1 MFGETLLLKI
11 VLGCVAVLLFIA
23 LFGAIRRELKRMSA
37 ICGGVPMVAKAV
49 LLACGVSFYLHGSM
63 KTNNT
68 TNAASPMMFAA
79 RPGAS
84 QLETVNETEMY
95 VNAWNITGVWQDSF
109 WCRFENGFVFPFGTN
124 HLKGVE
130 VLAWGEI
137 WSTHRKDAVLADL
150 GEKVAIGRGISR
162 FSCEY
167 FAASETNEAKYVYSW
182 YNGLVNRET
191 NSVINGRI
199 ELRRSGDILVATN
212 GVERFIPRQLPFE
225 HNGFGQDN
233 EWVAANFTN
242 ANEILSLGYS
252 QWVDDQVGV
261 GLTNGLYKL
270 TVAVPE
276 VPPETTQLKVG
287 DYSVAVTNAGEYVFL
302 LEKGVTYP
310 LSVYGIMDGLE
321 YEWDDGGGVEM
332 PSTYGLPRNI
342 SNYEVEVSS
351 YCDLDNPVFFNAPTD
366 EGDGFI
372 HYYPIVTISPSY
384 KIDPG
389 EPLCLFAF
397 VADNISP
404 PYADIKWIA
413 DNRVIGTGE
422 FLFIHDLSLYTY
434 IDVEVR
440 YRDSL
445 VNGWVCINRYV
456 KDTIVDMSGGGVIVT
471 EGAYTNS
478 PNEVVS
484 ASSTSVNLNVAYQLT
499 EGGAFKLEC
508 DDPSGLEV
516 RDDEG
521 EVVTLPVEWSGYYNE
536 DASRTYSVAASD
548 VEATGKKT
556 FSLTFTPYPGGDPIV
571 RHLTVDVVKIRVEA
585 EADWPSNKVRHVFG
599 PGERFS
605 IVSTGS
611 IFLNANMNG
620 VNVDGNRI
628 VTPEAP
634 GSFFV
639 DVSHNDFRSTLMF
652 SCVGPTKLIGKNPR
666 PLESHEWLS
675 LGIYPFS
682 VNEAGVIMYIET
694 VVEPSFVSFKHIRL
708 YEGFALPT
716 AREGWYLDK
725 TKFPDSF
732 LQHDGDAGQGS
743 GTYSG
748 SEGVLD
754 IGNKTENG
762 DFVGGWIGTSSGYAN
777 GSYQLA
783 IPLKWFVEG
792 GSITN
797 NMLPNVQKVSVFSNG
812 SMRVEKNGIVWERS
826 LDGREGQV
834 LK

>member
-1 MFGETLLLKI
+1 MFSET
-11 VLGCVAVLLFIA
+11 VLLTIGLSCVSALLVVA
-23 LFGAIRRELKRMSA
+23 LFGAMKREFKRISA
-37 ICGGVPMVAKAV
+37 IFGAVPMVVKV
-49 LLACGVSFYLHGSM
+49 LFFICGASFYLHGSL

-68 TNAASPMMFAA
+68 TNAASTMMFAA
-79 RPGAS
+79 RPS
-84 QLETVNETEMY
+84 VQTTEFINQTEMY
-95 VNAWNITGVWQDSF
+95 FNAWNATGVWEDSF
-109 WCRFENGFVFPFGTN
+109 WCTFENDFVFPFGTN

-137 WSTHRKDAVLADL
+137 WSTHRKDAVLAEL
-150 GEKVAIGRGISR
+150 GEKVAIGRGVSR

-212 GVERFIPRQLPFE
+212 GIEQLIPRQLPFV
-225 HNGFGQDN
+225 HNGFGQDS

-242 ANEILSLGYS
+242 SNEILSVGYS
-252 QWVDDQVGV
+252 EWVDDQVGV
-261 GLTNGLYKL
+261 DLTNGLYKL
-270 TVAVPE
+270 TVTVPE
-276 VPPETTQLKVG
+276 KPLETTQLMVG

-310 LSVYGIMDGLE
+310 LSVCGIMDGLE

-366 EGDGFI
+366 DGDGFI

-413 DNRVIGTGE
+413 GNRVIGTGE
-422 FLFIHDLSLYTY
+422 FLFIHDLSLYSY

-445 VNGWVCINRYV
+445 VNGWVCFNRYV
-456 KDTIVDMSGGGVIVT
+456 KDTIVDMSGDGVIVT

-499 EGGAFKLEC
+499 EGGEFKLEC

-521 EVVTLPVEWSGYYNE
+521 EVVTLPIEWSGYYNE

-599 PGERFS
+599 PGEIVKIHQFS
-605 IVSTGS
+605 QRE
-611 IFLNANMNG
+611 FLTQSVVPYEPGLHTLCVNYAGNTVNINIEVLAPQWPFRYEYGGTMSDADWMFNQMSPLCQG
-620 VNVDGNRI
+620 V
-628 VTPEAP
+628 P
-634 GSFFV
+634 G
-639 DVSHNDFRSTLMF
+639 
-652 SCVGPTKLIGKNPR
+652 VGFKLK
-666 PLESHEWLS
+666 
-675 LGIYPFS
+675 
-682 VNEAGVIMYIET
+682 
-694 VVEPSFVSFKHIRL
+694 SFVLPDYVSFSQIEIVEGAAKMLGAIGFFEAYENDVRFNHTESNGAMRVIRV
-708 YEGFALPT
+708 E
-716 AREGWYLDK
+716 K
-725 TKFPDSF
+725 VNN
-732 LQHDGDAGQGS
+732 QVGD
-743 GTYSG
+743 
-748 SEGVLD
+748 V
-754 IGNKTENG
+754 
-762 DFVGGWIGTSSGYAN
+762 DFVGFQLNEMPSEAGCFYWRIPNKWGIIGGPHDKLLGTVD
-777 GSYQLA
+777 QEF
-783 IPLKWFVEG
+783 FVNADGTCTISKG
-792 GSITN
+792 G
-797 NMLPNVQKVSVFSNG
+797 FSET
-812 SMRVEKNGIVWERS
+812 RRK
-826 LDGREGQV
+826 D
-834 LK
+834 

>member
-1 MFGETLLLKI
+1 MI
-11 VLGCVAVLLFIA
+11 
-23 LFGAIRRELKRMSA
+23 
-37 ICGGVPMVAKAV
+37 
-49 LLACGVSFYLHGSM
+49 
-63 KTNNT
+63 
-68 TNAASPMMFAA
+68 
-79 RPGAS
+79 
-84 QLETVNETEMY
+84 Q
-95 VNAWNITGVWQDSF
+95 F
-109 WCRFENGFVFPFGTN
+109 W
-124 HLKGVE
+124 
-130 VLAWGEI
+130 
-137 WSTHRKDAVLADL
+137 
-150 GEKVAIGRGISR
+150 
-162 FSCEY
+162 Y

-191 NSVINGRI
+191 NSVVNGRI

-225 HNGFGQDN
+225 HNGFGQDS

-242 ANEILSLGYS
+242 ATEILSLGYS
-252 QWVDDQVGV
+252 EWVDDQVGV
-261 GLTNGLYKL
+261 DLTNGLYKL
-270 TVAVPE
+270 TVTVPE

-321 YEWDDGGGVEM
+321 YGWDDGGGVEM

-366 EGDGFI
+366 DGDGFI

-499 EGGAFKLEC
+499 EGGEFKLEC

-599 PGERFS
+599 PGERYKVFS
-605 IVSTGS
+605 EDDDLLLSGSTSGEIGEKDVSFIVKEKDFKIKIKTIPPDSAIKFDFVREMTDDDWISLPMSKEPLSALTPGAGFLARRRLMPS
-611 IFLNANMNG
+611 YVNFENIFIKEGYAPMSNKVGCFTNEVLFPPSVYEHNANAGAGLLCEIVDCNYVESYDAVG
-620 VNVDGNRI
+620 VQLGAIPNSSGAYSLPIPLYWGVSADSCTNLFAVAIQTISVAPVATDDGEGAYLDTTI
-628 VTPEAP
+628 SKC
-634 GSFFV
+634 G
-639 DVSHNDFRSTLMF
+639 
-652 SCVGPTKLIGKNPR
+652 
-666 PLESHEWLS
+666 
-675 LGIYPFS
+675 
-682 VNEAGVIMYIET
+682 
-694 VVEPSFVSFKHIRL
+694 VSFTR
-708 YEGFALPT
+708 
-716 AREGWYLDK
+716 RC
-725 TKFPDSF
+725 PDE
-732 LQHDGDAGQGS
+732 D
-743 GTYSG
+743 
-748 SEGVLD
+748 
-754 IGNKTENG
+754 
-762 DFVGGWIGTSSGYAN
+762 
-777 GSYQLA
+777 
-783 IPLKWFVEG
+783 
-792 GSITN
+792 
-797 NMLPNVQKVSVFSNG
+797 
-812 SMRVEKNGIVWERS
+812 
-826 LDGREGQV
+826 
-834 LK
+834 